1 MARDARAKSR
11 MVFIA
16 GVVHALVRKR
26 KQAKLRKEVAE
37 HQTLNVRSEHLLEG
51 SLLLEDVDFADQLFE
66 R

>member
-1 MARDARAKSR
+1 